1 MRFPDNSEKERPYF
15 QTGPGLVIP
24 DTCMDLI
31 FSFDPVRNEEA
42 DLFSGIND
50 RMFELHPENLPAT
63 RIDFGIR
70 LYFWAVPLFTKMSL
84 CQALNADVPVET
96 HFGKLGKELREAVQ
110 RAETLAGRAQLAQKI
125 LLKHLYADRQNNA
138 VMNAA
143 YRILSEKGAL
153 DIPEA
158 AQYASVSQRQ
168 LERLFLSQ
176 TGVSPKKLAGLV
188 RYQSLWNDVIWKP
201 GFPIQTAIEVY
212 GYSDQ
217 SHLLNDFRK
226 YHGMTPGQARRMA
239 MSTG

>member
-1 MRFPDNSEKERPYF
+1 MRVPGDAGRERPCL
-15 QTGPGLVIP
+15 QAGPGLVIP

-50 RMFELHPENLPAT
+50 RVFELHPENLPAL

-70 LYFWAVPLFTKMSL
+70 LYFWAVPLFTEMSL
-84 CQALNADVPVET
+84 CQALNADVPVEA
-96 HFGKLGKELREAVQ
+96 HFGQLGRELREAVRQ
-110 RAETLAGRAQLAQKI
+110 AETLSGRARLAQRI
-125 LLKHLYADRQNNA
+125 LLKHLHADRKNNT

-143 YRILSEKGAL
+143 YRILSGKGAL

-168 LERLFLSQ
+168 LERLFHSQ
-176 TGVSPKKLAGLV
+176 IGVSPKKLAGLV
-188 RYQSLWNDVIWKP
+188 RYQSLWNDVIRNP
-201 GFPIQTAIEVY
+201 ELPIQTAVESY

-226 YHGMTPGQARRMA
+226 YHGMTPGQARLMA
-239 MSTG
+239 MPTG